1 MPEML
6 VPFWLIQIVGAFAI
20 LSYMV
25 AEGVRTTTDELL
37 LLLRRP
43 GLLARSILVV
53 LILVPL
59 CAVLLANWLDIPRPL
74 KLAVVLMAISP
85 APPMGLKRAKSM
97 GTETGYAVS
106 LQVTMCLLA
115 IVSVPATLAL
125 LSAIFP
131 TGGYIPP
138 AQVAR
143 TVLMTQILPLGVG
156 MTIRRLAPQV
166 AERLFR
172 VLVTLPGYLM
182 LALMAAIL
190 IDVGPGLLQFRIGWT
205 GVGVVILVTAFALAA
220 GYWLGGP
227 VLAVVSAARYP
238 GLALMIAIRNFPNQ
252 RVALMVVA
260 YTIISALTIL
270 VIHRFVI
277 SPRTRSSASGLTS

>member
-1 MPEML
+1 MPELL
-6 VPFWLIQIVGAFAI
+6 VPFWLIQIIGAFAI
-20 LSYMV
+20 LSYMI
-25 AEGVRTTTDELL
+25 AEGLRTTRHELG

-53 LILVPL
+53 LILVPI
-59 CAVLLANWLDIPRPL
+59 CAVLLGVWLDFPRPL

-85 APPMGLKRAKSM
+85 APPLGLQRAKSV
-97 GTETGYAVS
+97 GADTGYAVS
-106 LQVTMCLLA
+106 LQVAMCLLA

-138 AQVAR
+138 GEVAR
-143 TVLMTQILPLGVG
+143 TVLVTQFLPLGVG
-156 MTIRRLAPQV
+156 MAIRRLAPQV

-172 VLVTLPGYLM
+172 VLVTMPRYLM

-190 IDVGPGLLQFRIGWT
+190 VDVGPGLLEFHMGWIGP
-205 GVGVVILVTAFALAA
+205 GVVVLVTLFALAA

-238 GLALMIAIRNFPNQ
+238 GLAIMIAIRNFPNQ
-252 RVALMVVA
+252 RVALMVVV
-260 YTIISALTIL
+260 YTAISAVTIL
-270 VIHRFVI
+270 VVHRFVLAR
-277 SPRTRSSASGLTS
+277 RTRSSDSGLTS